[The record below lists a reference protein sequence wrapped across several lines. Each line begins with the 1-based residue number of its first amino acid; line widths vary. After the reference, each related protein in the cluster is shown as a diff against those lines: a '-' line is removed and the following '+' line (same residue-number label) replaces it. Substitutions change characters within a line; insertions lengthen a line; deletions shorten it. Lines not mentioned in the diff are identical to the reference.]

1 MPVVE
6 GHLFAPGDLSCLRA
20 SSFKISLVPDG
31 VNPTSTIIEG
41 AAGDQYEV
49 FSSSAGKVSVKC
61 LRLFGDHDTKQAK
74 GTFSELSLHLR
85 GPALDPVHVSGGVGG
100 CLRPDM
106 LKERH
111 VCSIHVPAVLSNV
124 SEHRIYPLED

>member
-20 SSFKISLVPDG
+20 SSFKISLVSDG
-31 VNPTSTIIEG
+31 ANPTSTIIEG

-61 LRLFGDHDTKQAK
+61 LRLFGDHDTHQAK
-74 GTFSELSLHLR
+74 ASSACSCPRNWPRVMTEPSSASSALPNRQSLL
-85 GPALDPVHVSGGVGG
+85 PTATS
-100 CLRPDM
+100 
-106 LKERH
+106 
-111 VCSIHVPAVLSNV
+111 
-124 SEHRIYPLED
+124 

>member
-1 MPVVE
+1 MNLPPLTFISPADPGAVLPVVE

-49 FSSSAGKVSVKC
+49 SSSDAGKVSVKC
-61 LRLFGDHDTKQAK
+61 LRLFSDHDTQPAK
-74 GTFSELSLHLR
+74 GSSA
-85 GPALDPVHVSGGVGG
+85 PAHVHGTG
-100 CLRPDM
+100 R
-106 LKERH
+106 
-111 VCSIHVPAVLSNV
+111 A
-124 SEHRIYPLED
+124 